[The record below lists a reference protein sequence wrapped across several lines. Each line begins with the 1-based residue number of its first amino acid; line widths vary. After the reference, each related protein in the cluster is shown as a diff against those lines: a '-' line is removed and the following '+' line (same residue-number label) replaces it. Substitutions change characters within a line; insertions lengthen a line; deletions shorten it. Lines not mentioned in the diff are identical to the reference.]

1 MVLQPESGWGRVGWI
16 IQSMTVRMLIDEQKE
31 TSRVNTEDVGHGFAG
46 LANCDLAGILEQ
58 KGRDRGWEGEGSLM
72 CEELKLF

>member
-1 MVLQPESGWGRVGWI
+1 
-16 IQSMTVRMLIDEQKE
+16 MLIDEQKE